1 MTKEVEINGRRLRM
15 AYNLRT
21 LFVYEE
27 IAGKPYTG
35 LVSIENY
42 LLMYAMLIANNK
54 DLDME
59 FEELIDACDKDMGLF
74 ATFTEVIEEQARRV
88 RAFADDK
95 KKAAAR

>member
-1 MTKEVEINGRRLRM
+1 MREVEINGRSLRL

-42 LLMYAMLIANNK
+42 LLLYAMLLANNK
-54 DLDME
+54 DLAME
-59 FEELIDACDKDMGLF
+59 FEELIDACDKDMGIF
-74 ATFTEVIEEQARRV
+74 AAFTEVVEEQARRV
-88 RAFADDK
+88 RAFADNK
-95 KKAAAR
+95 KKAEER